1 MQMYGNSQ
9 YGSSADP
16 ELIAHL
22 TTSLRNIPPPVGPTA
37 DNKGERPPLEVLPP
51 AARELIEQAE
61 TAFGIHPS
69 YSLAGMIFATAAAVG
84 ATHRVQ
90 IKPGSLQSPCFYM
103 AMVGTPNSNKSGGLK
118 FALNPIQ
125 ERDDENYRKYQRD
138 LIEYREAVQ
147 LGQAPEVPR
156 LEKTIMV
163 EYSREA
169 IAAKHL
175 ENLRGLAVNRDEL
188 SGWFA
193 DFNRYGGGG
202 EEAFWLSNWSG
213 NPISVD
219 LKSQNTIR
227 IHNPVI
233 SVAGTIQPGPLKSIF
248 TKAKSENGFSD
259 RVLFAWPEIQQ
270 KADWNEYE
278 IPAALTYQYA
288 AAIERLQ
295 AIGFNTVDSELGE
308 GWLPKETPHVIPFS
322 KAGQRLMLSF
332 FNSVNNPLCD
342 FAEND
347 RLKGMHG
354 KFDIHAPRLAL
365 ALQMLWHGY
374 GEGGRETITEDMT
387 GRALLLTEWFRSQ
400 SMKVYRY
407 LHESGP
413 LDDLPGDEQRIYNQ
427 LLASFS
433 SSEAVFTAKATAG
446 FSKRKTQAMLKSWKD
461 ANLVASENRGN
472 YSKFY

>member
-1 MQMYGNSQ
+1 MYGNNQ
-9 YGSSADP
+9 YGASADP
-16 ELIAHL
+16 ELIAQL
-22 TTSLRNIPPPVGPTA
+22 TASLKAPPPRPSAPTTN
-37 DNKGERPPLEVLPP
+37 DSERPPLEVLPP
-51 AARELIEQAE
+51 AARQLIEQAE
-61 TAFGIHPS
+61 TAFGVHPG

-103 AMVGTPNSNKSGGLK
+103 AMVGIPNSNKSGGLK

-125 ERDDENYRKYQRD
+125 DRDDDSYRKYQRD

-147 LGQAPEVPR
+147 EGQAPEVPK
-156 LEKTIMV
+156 LTKTIMV

-175 ENLRGLAVNRDEL
+175 DNLRGLAVNRDEL

-227 IHNPVI
+227 INNPVI

-248 TKAKSENGFSD
+248 TKAKGENGFSD
-259 RVLFAWPEIQQ
+259 RVLFAWPDIKQ
-270 KADWNEYE
+270 KASWNQKE
-278 IPAALTYQYA
+278 IPAALTDQYA
-288 AAIERLQ
+288 AAIDRLQ
-295 AIGFNTVDSELGE
+295 EIGFNTVDEEFGE
-308 GWLPKETPHVIPFS
+308 GWQPKETPHIVPFS
-322 KAGQRLMLSF
+322 KGGQSLIIDF
-332 FNSVNNPLCD
+332 FNNVNNPLCD

-374 GEGGRETITEDMT
+374 EEAGKDTITEAMT
-387 GRALLLTEWFRSQ
+387 ERALVLTEWFRSQ
-400 SMKVYRY
+400 SMKVYSY

-413 LDDLPGDEQRIYNQ
+413 LDDLSGDEQRIYEQ
-427 LLASFS
+427 LLPSFTTG
-433 SSEAVFTAKATAG
+433 EAIFTASSKANYN
-446 FSKRKTQAMLKSWKD
+446 KRKTQRMLKAWKD
-461 ANLVASENRGN
+461 AKLIASDSRGT